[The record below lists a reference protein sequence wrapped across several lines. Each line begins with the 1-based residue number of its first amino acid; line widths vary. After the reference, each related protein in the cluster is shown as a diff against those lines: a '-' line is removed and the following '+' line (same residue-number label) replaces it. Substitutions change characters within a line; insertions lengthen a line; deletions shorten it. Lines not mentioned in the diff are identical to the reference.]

1 MKIILRYQNTSKATK
16 TFYGVTFRPG
26 ETQSVP
32 GYINV
37 PGFIRVADLPKEPPK
52 ASKKATERPA
62 QPDKPIMTATAKPAE
77 VKHEE
82 QQVAAETATSDKVD
96 PISDVLAPVAG
107 SDTSNKSENN
117 T

>member
-1 MKIILRYQNTSKATK
+1 MKTILRYQNTSKATK

-62 QPDKPIMTATAKPAE
+62 QPEKSIMTATARPAE
-77 VKHEE
+77 LKNDD
-82 QQVAAETATSDKVD
+82 QQVAAESASMTAESIDN
-96 PISDVLAPVAG
+96 VLSPVAA

>member
-62 QPDKPIMTATAKPAE
+62 QPEKSIMTATARPAE
-77 VKHEE
+77 LKNDD
-82 QQVAAETATSDKVD
+82 QQVAAESASMAAESIDT
-96 PISDVLAPVAG
+96 VLSPVAD